1 MRHRILSNRSSAAL
15 VAGLLLGLLAW
26 PTVSEAQT
34 VNGRA
39 AAVKASTLGLFGTTT
54 TTLADT
60 GSLYDSMDA
69 REASLNTAGVP
80 ALLTGETLHATTIG
94 WPDQVASEASL
105 ADLSLSV
112 AGNTI
117 SAGTVMARALALS
130 DGGGF
135 GASNVDAL
143 TVNGVPIGVTGEPNQ
158 TLFIPGGRVVINE
171 QTPSAGGIVVNA
183 LHVIVTGVADVVIA
197 TATAGAP

>member
-1 MRHRILSNRSSAAL
+1 MRQRFSSNWGSAAV
-15 VAGLLLGLLAW
+15 VAGLLVGLLAW

-34 VNGRA
+34 VSGRA
-39 AAVKASTLGLFGTTT
+39 AAVKASTLGLFGATT

-69 REASLNTAGVP
+69 RDASLNTAGVP
-80 ALLTGETLHATTIG
+80 ALLTGEALHATTIG
-94 WPDQVASEASL
+94 SPDQVASEASL
-105 ADLSLSV
+105 ADLSLGV

-117 SAGTVMARALALS
+117 GAGFVMARALALS

-135 GASNVDAL
+135 GDSNLDAL

-158 TLFIPGGRVVINE
+158 TVFIPGGRVVINE
-171 QTPSAGGIVVNA
+171 QWASAGSIVVNA
-183 LHVIVTGVADVVIA
+183 LHVIVDGVADVVIGS
-197 TATAGAP
+197 ATAGVQ

>member
-1 MRHRILSNRSSAAL
+1 MRQRLSSSWGSAA
-15 VAGLLLGLLAW
+15 VFAGLLVGLLAW

-39 AAVKASTLGLFGTTT
+39 AAVTASTLGLFGPTT

-60 GSLYDSMDA
+60 GALSDSLDA
-69 REASLNTAGVP
+69 RDASQNTGGVP
-80 ALLTGETLHATTIG
+80 ALLTGEALHATTIG

-105 ADLSLSV
+105 ADLALSV

-117 SAGTVMARALALS
+117 GAGFVMARALATS

-171 QTPSAGGIVVNA
+171 QSTSAGGIVVNA
-183 LHVIVTGVADVVIA
+183 LHVIVTGVADVVVGS
-197 TATAGAP
+197 ATAGIQ